1 MRSSNS
7 ISKVFSGIF
16 ASIQIHI
23 SPATI
28 IGKMV
33 GAPWDGGLNN
43 HSHIHLIS
51 RGYLL
56 GPISP
61 FKGLLARGAQT
72 LRPPPQVKLLGTP
85 PKTVPKI
92 HLKFPQEHTYII
104 FTVHKD
110 IYITIHVYIYTY
122 IHLFIFVFTYI
133 YTYPSNIGGSPVSI
147 QALIVLYLI
156 GTALY
161 ALHPFRDPQQL

>member
-1 MRSSNS
+1 
-7 ISKVFSGIF
+7 
-16 ASIQIHI
+16 
-23 SPATI
+23 
-28 IGKMV
+28 MV

-104 FTVHKD
+104 FTVHKN
-110 IYITIHVYIYTY
+110 IYITIHVYIH
-122 IHLFIFVFTYI
+122 IHTLI
-133 YTYPSNIGGSPVSI
+133 YTPPKINMEHNNGGLEDDFPFQIGD
-147 QALIVLYLI
+147 
-156 GTALY
+156 
-161 ALHPFRDPQQL
+161 F